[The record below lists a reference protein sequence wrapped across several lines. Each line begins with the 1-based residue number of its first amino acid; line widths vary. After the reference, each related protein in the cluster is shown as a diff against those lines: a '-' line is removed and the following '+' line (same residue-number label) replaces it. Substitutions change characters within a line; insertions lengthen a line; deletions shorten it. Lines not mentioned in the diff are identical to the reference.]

1 MTNRISEAID
11 IFLDAI
17 NNGTLA
23 KGSCHACAVGNLV
36 AAGQGGIISRDFDS
50 CTTINNAWGKLFSSN
65 YYGKQH
71 FNTDYLNHLRI
82 IENIEATKF
91 TLKELMKIEN
101 AFEANTKISCYL
113 YSEYSKEQIRKD
125 QIKGLEAVVKVMLK
139 FDEQQDDVKEV
150 FTRKAELIA
159 I

>member
-1 MTNRISEAID
+1 MTQRISEAID

-36 AAGQGGIISRDFDS
+36 AAGQGGIISLDFDS
-50 CTTINNAWGKLFSSN
+50 CTTINNAWGNLFSSN
-65 YYGKQH
+65 YYGKQY
-71 FNTDYLNHLRI
+71 FNTDYLNHLRV

-101 AFEANTKISCYL
+101 AFEKNTKINCYL

-125 QIKGLEAVVKVMLK
+125 QIKGLEAAVKVMLE
-139 FDEQQDDVKEV
+139 FDDQQDDVKEV